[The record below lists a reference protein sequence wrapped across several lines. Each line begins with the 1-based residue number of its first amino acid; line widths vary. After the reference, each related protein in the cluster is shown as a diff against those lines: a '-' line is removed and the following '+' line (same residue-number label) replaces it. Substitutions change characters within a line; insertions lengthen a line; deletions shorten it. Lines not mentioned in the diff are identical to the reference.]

1 MRKVKIEKWKYAP
14 KGTCIMEAIATPI
27 VEIEVLG
34 EPMGKQ
40 RPRASSWGGH
50 TRIYTPKKTLSY
62 EGRFASAYWDKFP
75 HGKPT
80 SLPIEVAIE
89 ATFALNKADY
99 NSRND
104 GRGKEDGL

>member
-1 MRKVKIEKWKYAP
+1 
-14 KGTCIMEAIATPI
+14 MESIATPI

-62 EGRFASAYWDKFP
+62 EGLFASAYWDGFKKRHNGRFKTVETVYCLVKLGETLEEDEIIDKFEP
-75 HGKPT
+75 K
-80 SLPIEVAIE
+80 EVV
-89 ATFALNKADY
+89 
-99 NSRND
+99 
-104 GRGKEDGL
+104 